1 MPSPPGAEGEAG
13 LAPAAYV
20 LHPPLDSAAIQRVIP
35 HRPPFLFVDRISEL
49 QAGRRATGWIDDV
62 GRHELILS
70 GHFPGFPVLPGAIL
84 VEALAEVGA
93 VAALGLP
100 AYRGKIAVL
109 AGLDGWKFRRMARPG
124 DQVRLEA
131 ELLRLRGNFGKGHLR
146 ASVEGEIV
154 AEGDLTFGIIDR
166 PAGL

>member
-1 MPSPPGAEGEAG
+1 MPELSRADIEA
-13 LAPAAYV
+13 
-20 LHPPLDSAAIQRVIP
+20 IIP
-35 HRPPFLFVDRISEL
+35 HRPPFLFVDRVTEL
-49 QAGRRATGWIDDV
+49 QCGRRAVGWLDDV
-62 GRHELILS
+62 GRHQLILS

-93 VAALGLP
+93 VAALGLE

-131 ELLRLRGNFGKGHLR
+131 KLLRLRGSFGKGRLE
-146 ASVEGEIV
+146 ATIAGEVAAEGEISFAIV
-154 AEGDLTFGIIDR
+154 DRLAELS
-166 PAGL
+166 

>member
-1 MPSPPGAEGEAG
+1 MT
-13 LAPAAYV
+13 
-20 LHPPLDSAAIQRVIP
+20 LDIEAIQRLIP
-35 HRPPFLFVDRISEL
+35 HRPPFLFVDRITEL
-49 QAGRRATGWIDDV
+49 EEGRRAVGWLDDV

-131 ELLRLRGNFGKGHLR
+131 ELLRLRGTFGKGRLR
-146 ASVEGEIV
+146 ATIGGEVAAEGE
-154 AEGDLTFGIIDR
+154 LSFGIVDR
-166 PAGL
+166 PEGLQRAGASC

>member
-1 MPSPPGAEGEAG
+1 MPELSRAEIEA
-13 LAPAAYV
+13 
-20 LHPPLDSAAIQRVIP
+20 IIP
-35 HRPPFLFVDRISEL
+35 HREPFLFVYRISDIEY
-49 QAGRRATGWIDDV
+49 GRRAIGWMDDV
-62 GRHELILS
+62 GRHQLILA

-93 VAALGLP
+93 VAALGLEG
-100 AYRGKIAVL
+100 YRGKIGVL

-131 ELLRLRGNFGKGHLR
+131 ELLRLRGSFGKGRLR
-146 ASVEGEIV
+146 ATIEGEV
-154 AEGDLTFGIIDR
+154 AAEGELSFGIIDR

>member
-1 MPSPPGAEGEAG
+1 MPE
-13 LAPAAYV
+13 
-20 LHPPLDSAAIQRVIP
+20 LDQAAIEALIP
-35 HRPPFLFVDRISEL
+35 HRPPFLFVDRISDVEYG
-49 QAGRRATGWIDDV
+49 QRAVGWIDDV
-62 GRHELILS
+62 GRHQLILS

-93 VAALGLP
+93 VAALGLE
-100 AYRGKIAVL
+100 AYRGKIGVL

-131 ELLRLRGNFGKGHLR
+131 ELLRLRRDFGRGRLTATIGGELV
-146 ASVEGEIV
+146 ASGE
-154 AEGDLTFGIIDR
+154 LSFGLIDR

>member
-1 MPSPPGAEGEAG
+1 MPELSRADIEA
-13 LAPAAYV
+13 
-20 LHPPLDSAAIQRVIP
+20 IIP
-35 HRPPFLFVDRISEL
+35 HRPPFLFVDRISEIEY
-49 QAGRRATGWIDDV
+49 GKRAVGWIDDV
-62 GRHELILS
+62 GRHELVLA

-93 VAALGLP
+93 VAALGLD
-100 AYRGKIAVL
+100 AYRGKIGVL

-131 ELLRLRGNFGKGHLR
+131 ELLRLRRDFGRGRLT
-146 ASVEGEIV
+146 ATIGGELV
-154 AEGDLTFGIIDR
+154 AAGELSFGLIDR

>member
-1 MPSPPGAEGEAG
+1 M
-13 LAPAAYV
+13 
-20 LHPPLDSAAIQRVIP
+20 LDSAAIQRLIP
-35 HRPPFLFVDRISEL
+35 HRPPFLFVDRITEL
-49 QAGRRATGWIDDV
+49 EEGRRAVGWLDDV

-131 ELLRLRGNFGKGHLR
+131 ELLRLRGAFGKGRLR
-146 ASVEGEIV
+146 ATVGGEV
-154 AEGDLTFGIIDR
+154 AAEGALTFGIVDR
-166 PAGL
+166 PEGL

>member
-1 MPSPPGAEGEAG
+1 MPELSQAEIEA
-13 LAPAAYV
+13 
-20 LHPPLDSAAIQRVIP
+20 IIP
-35 HRPPFLFVDRISEL
+35 HRPPFLFVDRISEVEY
-49 QAGRRATGWIDDV
+49 GRRAVGWIDDV
-62 GRHELILS
+62 GRHQLILA

-93 VAALGLP
+93 VAALGL
-100 AYRGKIAVL
+100 AGYRGKIGVL

-131 ELLRLRGNFGKGHLR
+131 ELLRLRAGFGRGRLTATIDGQLA
-146 ASVEGEIV
+146 ASGE
-154 AEGDLTFGIIDR
+154 LSFGLIDR

>member
-1 MPSPPGAEGEAG
+1 MAELTRAEIEA
-13 LAPAAYV
+13 
-20 LHPPLDSAAIQRVIP
+20 IIP
-35 HRPPFLFVDRISEL
+35 HRAPFLFVDRISEL
-49 QAGRRATGWIDDV
+49 EVGQRAVGWMDDV
-62 GRHELILS
+62 GAHQAILA

-93 VAALGLP
+93 VAALGLD

-131 ELLRLRGNFGKGHLR
+131 QLLRLRASFGKGRLK
-146 ASVEGEIV
+146 ASIDGEVAAEGE
-154 AEGDLTFGIIDR
+154 LSFGIVDR
-166 PAGL
+166 PAELR